1 MTEKKCNTRSF
12 FKMLLWMAIGACCGA
27 ILGIGTFLMEDGLKG
42 FFRSVYSIISDHAG
56 VLLIG
61 LALFSLVFSVF
72 CYMKGNHYA
81 ELAKLAEE
89 EEQQDVVD
97 EKFDFWLNIGLTT
110 SSIVIYVSLAIF
122 AFQESMREIR
132 TMESGLFAVAGL
144 LACTVISGMY
154 QVIAI
159 QQIRKKEPLKKGDA
173 ADLKFQSTWLN
184 SCDEGEKRIIF
195 EAGYKAFHIT
205 RLVVLFA
212 VVIALFGDMFFG
224 GGLTAIVLLTACNII
239 VSIAYCY
246 YTMKLGKSG
255 VKA

>member
-1 MTEKKCNTRSF
+1 
-12 FKMLLWMAIGACCGA
+12 
-27 ILGIGTFLMEDGLKG
+27 
-42 FFRSVYSIISDHAG
+42 
-56 VLLIG
+56 
-61 LALFSLVFSVF
+61 
-72 CYMKGNHYA
+72 
-81 ELAKLAEE
+81 
-89 EEQQDVVD
+89 
-97 EKFDFWLNIGLTT
+97 
-110 SSIVIYVSLAIF
+110 
-122 AFQESMREIR
+122 
-132 TMESGLFAVAGL
+132 MESGLFAVAGL

-173 ADLKFQSTWLN
+173 ANLKFESTWLN

-205 RLVVLFA
+205 RLVLLFA

-239 VSIAYCY
+239 VSVAYCY
-246 YTMKLGKSG
+246 YTMKLGRSG

>member
-97 EKFDFWLNIGLTT
+97 EKFDFGLNIGLTT

-132 TMESGLFAVAGL
+132 TMESGLFAV
-144 LACTVISGMY
+144 
-154 QVIAI
+154 
-159 QQIRKKEPLKKGDA
+159 
-173 ADLKFQSTWLN
+173 
-184 SCDEGEKRIIF
+184 
-195 EAGYKAFHIT
+195 
-205 RLVVLFA
+205 
-212 VVIALFGDMFFG
+212 VIALFGDMFFG
-224 GGLTAIVLLTACNII
+224 GGLTAIILLTACNII
-239 VSIAYCY
+239 VSVAYCY
-246 YTMKLGKSG
+246 YTMKLGRSG